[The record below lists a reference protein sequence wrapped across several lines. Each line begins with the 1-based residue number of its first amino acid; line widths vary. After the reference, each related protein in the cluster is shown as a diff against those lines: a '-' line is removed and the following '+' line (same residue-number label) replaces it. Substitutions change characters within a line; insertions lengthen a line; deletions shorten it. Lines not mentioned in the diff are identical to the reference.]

1 MNPAPRRHDIDALRI
16 LAFASLIFFHCAMA
30 YVAGW
35 GWHIKS
41 THTAEWLQYP
51 MLFLNRW
58 RMELLFLISGL
69 ALSFLRRRSGGLRLA
84 WMRSR
89 RLLLPLL
96 FGMAVVVPLQP
107 YIQGVGN
114 GLVEPGFWRFLLRYW
129 SGGPWPPQA
138 FDGWQF
144 GVTWNH
150 LWYLAYVWVYTMLL
164 LALSPL
170 LQSGAGRAVQTAV
183 GRLRGPALLFLPA
196 LPLTLWALLWQ
207 SRFPTTGDLIHDWF
221 MHAQYFTFFLYGHWL
236 GTDNGIWAELQ
247 QLRRRALA
255 YALVFVSVYLFLIKV
270 LPDDI
275 GPDQSLTVI
284 AVRWL
289 RWTYCWLAI
298 AAVLGWAHHLLN
310 RPFRWL
316 PYATEAVFPWYVL
329 HQTLIVGLAYV
340 LIPLHLGAV
349 LEPALLL
356 GGTVLGCALLHE
368 CLIRRTPWLRPLFGL
383 DMRSK
388 RATSATPAPSW
399 EADRPRR
406 LEDPA

>member
-1 MNPAPRRHDIDALRI
+1 MNPAPRRHDIDALRVI
-16 LAFASLIFFHCAMA
+16 AFASLILYHCAMA
-30 YVAGW
+30 YVADW
-35 GWHIKS
+35 SWHIKS
-41 THTAEWLQYP
+41 PHTAEWLQYP

-69 ALSFLRRRSGGLRLA
+69 ALSFLRRRAGVIRLA

-107 YIQGVGN
+107 YVQGVGN

-170 LQSGAGRAVQTAV
+170 LQSRPGRAVQATI
-183 GRLRGPALLFLPA
+183 GRLRGPGLLFLPA
-196 LPLTLWALLWQ
+196 LPTVLWALLWQ
-207 SRFPTTGDLIHDWF
+207 ARFDQTFDLIHDWF
-221 MHAQYFTFFLYGHWL
+221 MHAEYFSFFLYGHWL
-236 GTDNGIWAELQ
+236 ASDTGLWGELRR
-247 QLRRRALA
+247 LRRRSLG
-255 YALVFVSVYLFLIKV
+255 YALGCFCVYLLLIRT
-270 LPDDI
+270 LPDDA
-275 GPDQSLTVI
+275 GLMQLSAART
-284 AVRWL
+284 L
-289 RWTYCWLAI
+289 RWSFCWLAI
-298 AAVLGWAHHLLN
+298 AAALGWAHQLLN
-310 RPFRWL
+310 RPFHWL
-316 PYATEAVFPWYVL
+316 PYATEAVFPWYML

-349 LEPALLL
+349 LEPVLLVT
-356 GGTVLGCALLHE
+356 GTVAGCALLHE
-368 CLIRRTPWLRPLFGL
+368 VLIRRTPWLRPLFGL

-388 RATSATPAPSW
+388 IGRPLTAAP
-399 EADRPRR
+399 ERQADRLRHR
-406 LEDPA
+406 EDPA

>member
-1 MNPAPRRHDIDALRI
+1 MHPAPRRHDIDALRV
-16 LAFASLIFFHCAMA
+16 LAFASLILYHCAMA

-35 GWHIKS
+35 DWHIKS
-41 THTAEWLQYP
+41 SHTAEWLQYP

-84 WMRSR
+84 WMRTR

-107 YIQGVGN
+107 YVQGVGN

-150 LWYLAYVWVYTMLL
+150 LWYLAYVWVYTLLL

-170 LQSGAGRAVQTAV
+170 LQSPPGRAVQAAI

-196 LPLTLWALLWQ
+196 LPLIVWSLLWQ
-207 SRFPTTGDLIHDWF
+207 ARFAETHDLVHDWF
-221 MHAQYFTFFLYGHWL
+221 LHAEYFSIFLYGHWL
-236 GTDNGIWAELQ
+236 GSDAGLWDELQ
-247 QLRRRALA
+247 RLRRRSLG
-255 YALVFVSVYLFLIKV
+255 YALLIFCVYLPLLRL
-270 LPDDI
+270 LPDDA
-275 GPDQSLTVI
+275 SLIQVSVTR
-284 AVRWL
+284 AL

-298 AAVLGWAHHLLN
+298 AAVLGWAHHALN

-316 PYATEAVFPWYVL
+316 PYATEAVFPWYIL

-349 LEPALLL
+349 LEPALLIT
-356 GGTVLGCALLHE
+356 GTVAGCAVLHE
-368 CLIRRTPWLRPLFGL
+368 GLIRRTSLLRPLFGL
-383 DMRSK
+383 DRRSK
-388 RATSATPAPSW
+388 IAAPAAAGRGSAA
-399 EADRPRR
+399 AGARPGLSRS
-406 LEDPA
+406 